1 MTATAPQR
9 LLVAAS
15 GTGGH
20 LFPALAAAQELTD
33 RWTIEWLGVPDRLET
48 KLVPD
53 CFPLHTIPVTGFQER
68 LGWKT
73 LATAYG
79 LVKSVFAVRRLLQ
92 RGQFAGVLTTGGY
105 IAGPAIVAA
114 RSLGLPVVL
123 HESNAIPG
131 RVTRWFGPW
140 CDTVAVGFEVAGQ
153 RLRQRKIAALCTGTP
168 ARDRFWK
175 PEPLALPVPEDAPL
189 IVVAGGSQGAVALNR
204 LVREVAAAWF
214 AAGAWVVHLTGDRD
228 PDAASLEHPQYI
240 ALPFYDDMASLL
252 GRADLAVS
260 RSGAGTLTELA
271 ATATPSILV
280 PYPFAADDHQTFN
293 AQVFVEAG
301 AAQVFPQ
308 GQLSPDRLRDLVLEL
323 LADRSRLDT
332 MAQRARALAVPDSA
346 AQLAQLMTAA
356 IDRAARRP

>member
-1 MTATAPQR
+1 MVATASQR
-9 LLVAAS
+9 LLIAAS

-20 LFPALAAAQELTD
+20 LFPALAAAQVLAD
-33 RWTIEWLGVPDRLET
+33 RWSIEWLGVPDRLES

-53 CFPLHTIPVTGFQER
+53 RYPLHTVRATGFQER
-68 LGWKT
+68 FGLKT
-73 LATAYG
+73 LATAGG
-79 LVKSVFAVRRLLQ
+79 LVKSVFDVRRLLKQ
-92 RGQFAGVLTTGGY
+92 GQFAGVLTTGGY

-131 RVTRWFGPW
+131 RVTRWLGHW
-140 CDTVAVGFEVAGQ
+140 CDMVAVGFEAAAL
-153 RLRQRKIAALCTGTP
+153 RLRQRHIAARCTGTP
-168 ARDRFWK
+168 ARENFWH
-175 PEPLALPVPEDAPL
+175 PQPLALPIPDGAPL

-228 PDAASLEHPQYI
+228 PDVASLEHPQYI

-271 ATATPSILV
+271 ATATPSVLI
-280 PYPFAADDHQTFN
+280 PYPYAADDHQSHN
-293 AQVFVEAG
+293 AQVFVDAG
-301 AAQVFPQ
+301 AARCFSQAE
-308 GQLSPDRLRDLVLEL
+308 LSPDRLRDEVLNLLQDRSL
-323 LADRSRLDT
+323 LAV
-332 MAQRARALAVPDSA
+332 MADRARRLAQPDSA
-346 AQLAQLMTAA
+346 HQLASLMEAA
-356 IDRAARRP
+356 IARASRR